1 VGKKS
6 RRKVKQVKE
15 QMPFVARTFEGLP
28 GECDLIALRE
38 MVPSAT
44 AIVRLLGSDRVVR
57 VCSLL
62 PGASAGIARPDGEI
76 WVGLQTAHN
85 FGDVSRDLAHVIAL
99 GLETEPGNPIVMTDP
114 GVGPRLQD
122 ILDLSAPFE
131 VTVHD
136 SFDFWV
142 DGIDPSPDAGKATDE
157 AAALLGTANESI
169 NPTARLNSVDAA
181 YWTEIGERRFLRWVM
196 PHDENTLL
204 NALARL
210 RQRGE
215 DVLGE
220 EIRLIGSFRTHGV
233 LVPVWEMPAD
243 TEAADLEKPS
253 AAFSERLNEAL
264 SDKTPLTSEERSTRN
279 GLANRQLTI
288 R

>member
-1 VGKKS
+1 MGKKS

-15 QMPFVARTFEGLP
+15 QMPFIARTFEGLP
-28 GECDLIALRE
+28 GECDLIAMRE

-44 AIVRLLGSDRVVR
+44 ANVTLKDSDRVVR

-76 WVGLQTAHN
+76 WVGLQTNHN
-85 FGDVSRDLAHVIAL
+85 FGDVSRDLAHVIEL
-99 GLETEPGNPIVMTDP
+99 GLETEPGNPIIMTDP

-122 ILDLSAPFE
+122 VLDLSAPFD

-136 SFDFWV
+136 GFDFWV
-142 DGIDPSPDAGKATDE
+142 EGADDSEQMT
-157 AAALLGTANESI
+157 ALLGTANESI
-169 NPTARLNSVDAA
+169 NPTVRLNSVEAA

-215 DVLGE
+215 DVLGDD
-220 EIRLIGSFRTHGV
+220 IRLIGSFRTHGL

-243 TEAADLEKPS
+243 TDAADLEKPTS
-253 AAFSERLNEAL
+253 DFANRLEAALADR
-264 SDKTPLTSEERSTRN
+264 TPLTPEERSARN

>member
-28 GECDLIALRE
+28 GECDLIAMRE

-44 AIVRLLGSDRVVR
+44 ATVRLTGSDRVVR
-57 VCSLL
+57 ICSLL
-62 PGASAGIARPDGEI
+62 PGASAGIVRPDGEI

-85 FGDVSRDLAHVIAL
+85 FGDVSRDLAHVIEL

-122 ILDLSAPFE
+122 LLDLDAPF
-131 VTVHD
+131 VV
-136 SFDFWV
+136 SVQAGFDFWV
-142 DGIDPSPDAGKATDE
+142 EGTDDSAE
-157 AAALLGTANESI
+157 TAAMLGSANESI
-169 NPTARLNSVDAA
+169 NPTVRLTGVEAA

-196 PHDENTLL
+196 PHDEGALL

-210 RQRGE
+210 RQRG
-215 DVLGE
+215 DDALGDD
-220 EIRLIGSFRTHGV
+220 IRLIGSFRAHGL
-233 LVPVWEMPAD
+233 LVPVWEMPAE
-243 TEAADLEKPS
+243 TEAADLEKPT
-253 AAFSERLNEAL
+253 AAFSERLDEAL
-264 SDKTPLTSEERSTRN
+264 SDQTSLTSEERSTRS

>member
-1 VGKKS
+1 MGKKS
-6 RRKVKQVKE
+6 RRKVKTVKE
-15 QMPFVARTFEGLP
+15 QMPFVAQTFEGLS
-28 GECDLIALRE
+28 GECDWVALRE

-44 AIVRLLGSDRVVR
+44 AYVSLNDSDRLVR
-57 VCSLL
+57 MCSLL

-76 WVGLQTAHN
+76 WVGLQTNHN
-85 FGDVSRDLAHVIAL
+85 FGDVSRDLAHVIEL
-99 GLETEPGNPIVMTDP
+99 GLKTDPGNPIVMTDP

-122 ILDLSAPFE
+122 LVDVSAPFE

-136 SFDFWV
+136 GFDFWV
-142 DGIDPSPDAGKATDE
+142 EGTGPSDE
-157 AAALLGTANESI
+157 VAAMLGTANESI
-169 NPTARLNSVDAA
+169 NPTVRLAGVDAA

-210 RQRGE
+210 RHR
-215 DVLGE
+215 DDDALGE
-220 EIRLIGSFRTHGV
+220 GIRLIGSFRTHGL
-233 LVPVWEMPAD
+233 LVPVWEMPAETD
-243 TEAADLEKPS
+243 AADLEKPVS
-253 AAFSERLNEAL
+253 GFARRLEATL
-264 SDKTPLTSEERSTRN
+264 ADKTPLTSEERSARN

>member
-1 VGKKS
+1 
-6 RRKVKQVKE
+6 
-15 QMPFVARTFEGLP
+15 MPFVARTFEGLP
-28 GECDLIALRE
+28 GECDLIAMRE

-44 AIVRLLGSDRVVR
+44 ASVRLRTSERVVR
-57 VCSLL
+57 LCSLL

-85 FGDVSRDLAHVIAL
+85 FGDVSRDLAHVIEL
-99 GLETEPGNPIVMTDP
+99 GFETEPGNPIVMTNP

-122 ILDLSAPFE
+122 VLDPDAPFE
-131 VTVHD
+131 VSVQD
-136 SFDFWV
+136 GFDFWV
-142 DGIDPSPDAGKATDE
+142 EGTDSSDE
-157 AAALLGTANESI
+157 TAALLGSANESI
-169 NPTARLNSVDAA
+169 NPTVRLSGVDAA

-196 PHDENTLL
+196 PHDESTLL

-215 DVLGE
+215 DVLGDG
-220 EIRLIGSFRTHGV
+220 IRLIGSFRAHGL

-243 TEAADLEKPS
+243 TEAADLEKPTV
-253 AAFSERLNEAL
+253 AFAQRLDEAL
-264 SDKTPLTSEERSTRN
+264 ADTTPLTSEERSTRS